1 MERAPRFID
10 DKLLTGGEWVANRG
24 HFEGAGRPLAHT
36 SPHLTRLL
44 RHNSSGAV
52 HVVGMSDTSVDL
64 DPFEMWDEVELS
76 ARTGFHVRKIQRW
89 RKDGGGPPFI
99 LQGKKPRYRA
109 VAVLKWLEACESA
122 SERLGA

>member
-1 MERAPRFID
+1 MEE
-10 DKLLTGGEWVANRG
+10 KLLTGGEWVANRA
-24 HFEGAGRPLAHT
+24 HFEGVRRPLAHT
-36 SPHLTRLL
+36 SLYLTRLL
-44 RHNSSGAV
+44 RHNSPGTV

-99 LQGKKPRYRA
+99 LEGKKPRYRA
-109 VAVLKWLEACESA
+109 VSVLRWLEACEQSTDRIA
-122 SERLGA
+122 S